1 MAIFDN
7 QSNAIVQN
15 TYGIAPLQSLNAV
28 SATGGGVS
36 LDGQVTR
43 QNATMV
49 VNSSAGVSAGSV
61 QMQGS
66 LDGTNW
72 FSLGS
77 AVSTTTASTVF
88 TPVVVQNAY
97 VRFVRANVATAI
109 TGGTISAVVGLN
121 G

>member
-1 MAIFDN
+1 MFYDVN
-7 QSNAIVQN
+7 QVSYEQYTTGVRPAV
-15 TYGIAPLQSLNAV
+15 SLTAV
-28 SATGGGVS
+28 SATGPGTA
-36 LDGQVTR
+36 LDGVVAR

-49 VNSSAGVSAGSV
+49 VVSSAGVSAGSV

-88 TPVVVQNAY
+88 PPVATTTPPT
-97 VRFVRANVATAI
+97 RFVRANVATVI
-109 TGGTISAVVGLN
+109 TGGTISATVALSG
-121 G
+121 